1 MSRRRVAPQEGAT
14 GRELKAIES
23 ENAKTESLLRRLL
36 LALLL
41 LKGPPLSFLGEQPPG
56 RHLSANV
63 GVSKD

>member
-23 ENAKTESLLRRLL
+23 ENAKTESLPRRLL
-36 LALLL
+36 LALL

>member
-41 LKGPPLSFLGEQPPG
+41 LQGPPLSFLGEQPPG

>member
-36 LALLL
+36 LA
-41 LKGPPLSFLGEQPPG
+41 
-56 RHLSANV
+56 SA
-63 GVSKD
+63 S